1 MAEPEPSN
9 DGISF
14 QKTTIRLATALS
26 IGGAGGALFAYLQ
39 LPLPWLLGA
48 LAATT
53 IASMAGLRMAVPDRL
68 RQPMIAVLGLM
79 LGTTFTPERVE
90 AAATWMPTLG
100 ALLAYVVVVGAAI
113 WLYLWRFSGF
123 DRATTFFA
131 ATPGGLSE
139 MVALSAQLGGDQ
151 RTVSLIHGT
160 RVLLIALTIPF
171 LASLY
176 QPQAARPVPGA
187 LELLAVP
194 WGPLLALGG
203 LGLLGYLIAARVRLP
218 AATFVGPLLG
228 SAIAHGTGVIAV
240 EPPYLLMAVAQLV
253 IGASVGARFSGFGLG
268 RLAGAMLLSAGG
280 TLLMLLITLAFGG
293 ALHQLTGQPLA
304 LLLLA
309 FIPGGLVEMSL
320 IALGLGADPA
330 FVVTHHATRIF
341 LVVLIA
347 LPLSAWLQRS
357 GWLGGPGTR
366 PPP

>member
-1 MAEPEPSN
+1 MAEPRPSD

-14 QKTTIRLATALS
+14 QKTTIRLAAALS
-26 IGGAGGALFAYLQ
+26 IGGVGGALFAYLQ

-48 LAATT
+48 LTATT
-53 IASMAGLRMAVPDRL
+53 IASMAGLQMAVPGRL

-90 AAATWMPTLG
+90 AAAAWLPTLG
-100 ALLAYVVVVGAAI
+100 ALPVYVVVVGAAI
-113 WLYLWRFSGF
+113 WLYLSRFSGF

-160 RVLLIALTIPF
+160 RVLLIVLTIPF

-176 QPQAARPVPGA
+176 QPPPARAAPA
-187 LELLAVP
+187 LLDLLAIA
-194 WGPLLALGG
+194 WAPLLALAG
-203 LGLLGYLIAARVRLP
+203 LGLVGYLIAVSLRVP
-218 AATFVGPLLG
+218 AATFVGPLLA
-228 SAIAHGTGVIAV
+228 SAIAHGAGLIAV
-240 EPPYLLMAVAQLV
+240 QPPFLLMAGAQLV
-253 IGASVGARFSGFGLG
+253 IGASVGVRFCGFGPA
-268 RLAGAMLLSAGG
+268 RLAAAMLLGAGG
-280 TLLMLLITLAFGG
+280 TVLMLLITLAFGG
-293 ALHQLTGQPLA
+293 ALHQLTGQPLP

-330 FVVTHHATRIF
+330 FVVTHHAVRIF

-347 LPLSAWLQRS
+347 VPVAAWLRRS
-357 GWLGGPGTR
+357 GRLGAPDPR

>member
-1 MAEPEPSN
+1 MAESEPSN
-9 DGISF
+9 DGTSSR
-14 QKTTIRLATALS
+14 KVSIRLAAALS

-48 LAATT
+48 LTATT
-53 IASMAGLRMAVPDRL
+53 IASMAGVRMAVPDRL
-68 RQPMIAVLGLM
+68 RQSMIAVLGLM
-79 LGTTFTPERVE
+79 LGTTFAPARVE
-90 AAATWMPTLG
+90 AAVSWLPTLG
-100 ALLAYVVVVGAAI
+100 ALPVYVVVVGAAI

-160 RVLLIALTIPF
+160 RVLLIVLTIPL

-176 QPQAARPVPGA
+176 QPRVAPPA
-187 LELLAVP
+187 LDLLAIA
-194 WGPLLALGG
+194 WEPLLALFG
-203 LGLLGYLIAARVRLP
+203 LGLIGYLIAARVRLP

-228 SAIAHGTGVIAV
+228 SAIAHGTGMIVV
-240 EPPYLLMAVAQLV
+240 QPPYLLMALAQLV
-253 IGASVGARFSGFGLG
+253 IGTSVGVRFCGFGAA
-268 RLAGAMLLSAGG
+268 RLAGAMLLGAGG

-320 IALGLGADPA
+320 IALGLAADPA

-347 LPLSAWLQRS
+347 LPVSTWLRRS
-357 GWLGGPGTR
+357 GRLGAPGTG

>member
-1 MAEPEPSN
+1 MAESEPSN
-9 DGISF
+9 DGTSF
-14 QKTTIRLATALS
+14 RKVSIRLAAALS

-48 LAATT
+48 LTATT
-53 IASMAGLRMAVPDRL
+53 IASMAGVRMAVPDRL

-79 LGTTFTPERVE
+79 LGTTFTPARVE
-90 AAATWMPTLG
+90 AAVSWLPTLG
-100 ALLAYVVVVGAAI
+100 ALPVYVVVVGAAI

-160 RVLLIALTIPF
+160 RVLLIVLTIPL

-176 QPQAARPVPGA
+176 QPRVAPPA
-187 LELLAVP
+187 LDLLAIA
-194 WGPLLALGG
+194 WEPLLALFG
-203 LGLLGYLIAARVRLP
+203 LGLIGYLIAARVRLP

-228 SAIAHGTGVIAV
+228 SAIAHGTGMIAV
-240 EPPYLLMAVAQLV
+240 QPPYLLMALAQLV
-253 IGASVGARFSGFGLG
+253 IGTSVGVRFCGFGAA
-268 RLAGAMLLSAGG
+268 RLAGAMLLGAGG

-347 LPLSAWLQRS
+347 LPVSTWLRRS
-357 GWLGGPGTR
+357 GRLGAPGTG

>member
-1 MAEPEPSN
+1 MAKSEPS
-9 DGISF
+9 DGGISF
-14 QKTTIRLATALS
+14 QKATVRLAAALS

-39 LPLPWLLGA
+39 LPLAWLLGA

-53 IASMAGLRMAVPDRL
+53 IASMAGLRMDVPDGL
-68 RQPMIAVLGLM
+68 RRPMIALLGMM
-79 LGTTFTPERVE
+79 LGTTFTPERVD
-90 AAATWMPTLG
+90 AALSCLPTLG
-100 ALLAYVVVVGAAI
+100 ALLVYVVVVGAVI

-123 DRATTFFA
+123 DRVTTFFS

-139 MVALSAQLGGDQ
+139 MIVLSAQLGGDQ

-160 RVLLIALTIPF
+160 RLLFIVFTIPF
-171 LASLY
+171 LAGLY
-176 QPQAARPVPGA
+176 QLAGQLTRPA
-187 LELLAVP
+187 LDLLAIEP
-194 WGPLLALGG
+194 GPLLALAG
-203 LGLLGYLIAARVRLP
+203 LGVLGYLIAVRLRLP

-228 SAIAHGTGVIAV
+228 SSIAHGTGLIAV
-240 EPPYLLMAVAQLV
+240 QPPYLLMAAAQLV
-253 IGASVGARFSGFGLG
+253 IGASVGVRFSGFGAA
-268 RLAGAMLLSAGG
+268 RLAGAMLLGAGA

-347 LPLSAWLQRS
+347 LPVSAWLRRV
-357 GWLGGPGTR
+357 GWLGAPDPG

>member
-1 MAEPEPSN
+1 MAEAEPSN
-9 DGISF
+9 DGIPF
-14 QKTTIRLATALS
+14 RTATGRLAAAIC
-26 IGGAGGALFAYLQ
+26 IGVAGGALFAFLQ

-48 LAATT
+48 LTATT
-53 IASMAGLRMAVPDRL
+53 IASLAGLRMAVPDRL
-68 RQPMIAVLGLM
+68 RQPMIALLGMM

-90 AAATWMPTLG
+90 AALAWLPTLG
-100 ALLAYVVVVGAAI
+100 ALPVYVLLVGAVI
-113 WLYLWRFSGF
+113 WLYLRRFSGF
-123 DRATTFFA
+123 DGVTTFFA

-160 RVLLIALTIPF
+160 RVLFIVLAIPF

-176 QPQAARPVPGA
+176 QPPPARPA
-187 LELLAVP
+187 LDLLGIA
-194 WGPLLALGG
+194 WGPLLALAG
-203 LGLLGYLIAARVRLP
+203 LGLIGYLVAARVRLP

-228 SAIAHGTGVIAV
+228 SAVAHGAGLLAV
-240 EPPYLLMAVAQLV
+240 QPPALLMAVAQLV
-253 IGASVGARFSGFGLG
+253 IGASVGVRFCGFGPA
-268 RLAGAMLLSAGG
+268 RLARAMLLGAGA

-347 LPLSAWLQRS
+347 LPLSARLRRS
-357 GWLGGPGTR
+357 GRLG

>member
-1 MAEPEPSN
+1 MAGSEPSN
-9 DGISF
+9 DGITF
-14 QKTTIRLATALS
+14 QKSTVRLAAALS

-53 IASMAGLRMAVPDRL
+53 IASMAGLQMAVPDRL

-90 AAATWMPTLG
+90 AAVSWLPTLG
-100 ALLAYVVVVGAAI
+100 ALPFYVVVVGAAI

-123 DRATTFFA
+123 DQATTFFA

-151 RTVSLIHGT
+151 RAVSLIHGT
-160 RVLLIALTIPF
+160 RVLLIVLTIPF

-176 QPQAARPVPGA
+176 QQPAQAAPPA
-187 LELLAVP
+187 LDLLAIA
-194 WGPLLALGG
+194 WGPLLALFGFG
-203 LGLLGYLIAARVRLP
+203 LFGYLIAARLRLP

-240 EPPYLLMAVAQLV
+240 QPPYLLMAVAQLV
-253 IGASVGARFSGFGLG
+253 IGTSVGVRFCGFGAA
-268 RLAGAMLLSAGG
+268 RLAGAMLLGAGG

-347 LPLSAWLQRS
+347 LPVAAWLRRS
-357 GWLGGPGTR
+357 GRLGAPDAR

>member
-1 MAEPEPSN
+1 MAESEPSN
-9 DGISF
+9 DGTSF
-14 QKTTIRLATALS
+14 RKVSIRLAAALS

-48 LAATT
+48 LTATT
-53 IASMAGLRMAVPDRL
+53 IASMAGARMAVPDRL

-79 LGTTFTPERVE
+79 LGTTFTPARVE
-90 AAATWMPTLG
+90 AAVSWLPTLG
-100 ALLAYVVVVGAAI
+100 ALPVYVVVVGAAI

-160 RVLLIALTIPF
+160 RVLLIVLTIPL

-176 QPQAARPVPGA
+176 QPRVAPPA
-187 LELLAVP
+187 LDLLAIA
-194 WGPLLALGG
+194 WEPLLALFG
-203 LGLLGYLIAARVRLP
+203 LGLIGYLIAARVRLP

-228 SAIAHGTGVIAV
+228 SAIAHGTGVIV
-240 EPPYLLMAVAQLV
+240 VQPPYLLMALAQLV
-253 IGASVGARFSGFGLG
+253 IGTSVGVRFCGFGAA
-268 RLAGAMLLSAGG
+268 RLAGAMLLGAGG

-347 LPLSAWLQRS
+347 LPVSTWLRRS
-357 GWLGGPGTR
+357 GRLGAPGTG

>member
-1 MAEPEPSN
+1 MAEPEPS
-9 DGISF
+9 DGGITLR
-14 QKTTIRLATALS
+14 KTTARLALALS
-26 IGGAGGALFAYLQ
+26 IGGAGGALFAHLQ

-48 LAATT
+48 LTATT
-53 IASMAGLRMAVPDRL
+53 AASMAGLRMALPDRL
-68 RQPMIAVLGLM
+68 RQPMIGVLGLM
-79 LGTTFTPERVE
+79 LGTTFTPAGVE
-90 AAATWMPTLG
+90 AAVSWLPTLG
-100 ALLAYVVVVGAAI
+100 ALLLYVVVVGAAI

-160 RVLLIALTIPF
+160 RVLFIVLTIPF

-176 QPQAARPVPGA
+176 DPAARAGRPT
-187 LELLAVP
+187 LDLAIA
-194 WGPLLALGG
+194 WGPLLALVG
-203 LGLLGYLIAARVRLP
+203 LGLAGYLIAARVRLP

-228 SAIAHGTGVIAV
+228 SAIAHGTGMIAV

-253 IGASVGARFSGFGLG
+253 IGASVGARFSGFGAA
-268 RLAGAMLLSAGG
+268 RLAGAMLLGAGG

-347 LPLSAWLQRS
+347 LPVSAWLRRS
-357 GWLGGPGTR
+357 GRLGAPDAGPV
-366 PPP
+366 P

>member
-1 MAEPEPSN
+1 MPRSEPSN
-9 DGISF
+9 DGIPF
-14 QKTTIRLATALS
+14 RTATGRLAAAISL
-26 IGGAGGALFAYLQ
+26 GAAGGALFAYLQ
-39 LPLPWLLGA
+39 LPLAWLLGA
-48 LAATT
+48 LTVTT
-53 IASMAGLRMAVPDRL
+53 MASLAGLRMAVPDRL
-68 RQPMIAVLGLM
+68 RQPMIAALGLM

-90 AAATWMPTLG
+90 AALSWLPTLA
-100 ALLAYVVVVGAAI
+100 ALLFYVLLVGAVI
-113 WLYLWRFSGF
+113 WLYLRRFSGF

-151 RTVSLIHGT
+151 RTVSLVHGT
-160 RVLLIALTIPF
+160 RVLFIALTIPF

-176 QPQAARPVPGA
+176 QEPAPRPA
-187 LELLAVP
+187 LDLSAIA
-194 WGPLLALGG
+194 WGPLLALAG
-203 LGLLGYLIAARVRLP
+203 LGPIGYGIARRVRLP

-228 SAIAHGTGVIAV
+228 SAIAHGAGLLAV
-240 EPPYLLMAVAQLV
+240 QPPSLLMAVAQLV
-253 IGASVGARFSGFGLG
+253 IGASVGVRFCGFGPA
-268 RLAGAMLLSAGG
+268 RLAAAMLLGAGA
-280 TLLMLLITLAFGG
+280 TLLMLLITLAFGS

-330 FVVTHHATRIF
+330 FVVTHHAVRIF

-347 LPLSAWLQRS
+347 LPVSAWLRRS
-357 GWLGGPGTR
+357 GRLGPPDAA